1 MEVFQTYY
9 QSPVGVLRISSTD
22 TYITEVHFLNN
33 PETGIV
39 YGLPGNA
46 PAVLQQCVDEL
57 TAYFDGQLREFT
69 IPVVQEGTPFQ
80 QKVWNELLNIPYGK
94 TISYM
99 DMAKR
104 LGDPKVIRAAA
115 SSNGKNHVAII
126 VPCHRVIG
134 SNSSLIGYGGGLWR
148 KKILL
153 ELEAKHTYGVQTLW

>member
-1 MEVFQTYY
+1 MEVFKTYY
-9 QSPVGVLRISSTD
+9 HSPVGILRVSCTD
-22 TYITEVHFLNN
+22 KYITEVHFLNN
-33 PETGIV
+33 PADIV
-39 YGLPGNA
+39 YEIPGNA
-46 PAVLQQCVDEL
+46 PAVLRQCIDEL
-57 TAYFDGQLREFT
+57 IAYFQGQLKAFT
-69 IPVVQEGTPFQ
+69 VPIQQEGTSFQ
-80 QKVWNELLNIPYGK
+80 QKVWGELLNIPYGK

-115 SSNGKNHVAII
+115 SANGQNSIAII

-134 SNSSLIGYGGGLWR
+134 ANSSLVGYGGGLWR